1 MLIRSLWARP
11 IVDGSAGK
19 HGELF
24 WSTGVLEKLKPEF
37 QLENILI
44 LTPLLP
50 QTDPS
55 RKDQLWRSSNPGPP
69 VLDSLFLIYHCF
81 LRGRTDAYS
90 G

>member
-24 WSTGVLEKLKPEF
+24 WSTGVLEKIKPEF
-37 QLENILI
+37 QVENILI

-50 QTDPS
+50 QTNPS
-55 RKDQLWRSSNPGPP
+55 GKTSFGAAQTRVLSPGFLGSYLSSLLEG
-69 VLDSLFLIYHCF
+69 
-81 LRGRTDAYS
+81 
-90 G
+90 